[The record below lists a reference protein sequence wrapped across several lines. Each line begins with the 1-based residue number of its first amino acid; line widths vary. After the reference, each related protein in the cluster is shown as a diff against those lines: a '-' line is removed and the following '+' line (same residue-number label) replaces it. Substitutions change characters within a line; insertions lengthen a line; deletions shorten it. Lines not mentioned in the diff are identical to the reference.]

1 MSRSI
6 ELGTR
11 LEYEISV
18 FSPHIFQRSKRHR
31 SDVYAARA
39 LLGESIPLVPQF
51 KSPRDK
57 GAEAF
62 HSGSSSAALRIIYFF
77 LHCYKNWFLI
87 VFFRFLF
94 IEGRDPVS
102 SASLRLDKLR
112 LQFITMFRCCF
123 YCCFENF
130 SFVNILFILIKLYLG
145 KLPILSLL
153 F

>member
-1 MSRSI
+1 MKFQFSR
-6 ELGTR
+6 LT
-11 LEYEISV
+11 
-18 FSPHIFQRSKRHR
+18 FFQHSKRHW

-39 LLGESIPLVPQF
+39 LLGGSIPLVPQF

-112 LQFITMFRCCF
+112 LQFSIMFRCCL

-130 SFVNILFILIKLYLG
+130 SFAIFYLYSSSFIWK
-145 KLPILSLL
+145 KWV
-153 F
+153 